1 MKKLLTTTILLCIV
15 VITLGA
21 STNLLTSFVKT
32 TIDLTS
38 LPTLKKVVIDGEEVP
53 LGGISV
59 KKLKK
64 NLAEHDFASL
74 SLEERI
80 AIYQET
86 RQDIGKSAFR
96 NLLVGFGKGS
106 QRQGD
111 VAGHIT
117 GMVLDWTTL
126 TVAGVGASIA
136 LIDFLVLA
144 MFGQS
149 PDMETDDVLK
159 ISVYAALGG
168 AGAFVLGRIVQ
179 AILPTIYGSRYN
191 KTLRNGLYLTKNMED
206 STTAL
211 DFGFEPTLYLADE
224 RPTMGVKFV
233 ANLGFT
239 P

>member
-1 MKKLLTTTILLCIV
+1 MKKILTTTLLLFVIV
-15 VITLGA
+15 ISLGA
-21 STNLLTSFVKT
+21 SNLLTSFVKT
-32 TIDLTS
+32 TIDLAS

-59 KKLKK
+59 RKLKK
-64 NLAEHDFASL
+64 NLADHDFASL
-74 SLEERI
+74 ALEERV

-86 RQDIGKSAFR
+86 RQDIGKPVFR
-96 NLLVGFGKGS
+96 NFIWGFGKGS

-126 TVAGVGASIA
+126 TVTGLAASIA
-136 LIDFLVLA
+136 LIDVLVLA
-144 MFGQS
+144 TLGQS
-149 PDMETDDVLK
+149 PDMKTDPLLEAT
-159 ISVYAALGG
+159 VYTMIGG
-168 AGAFVLGRIVQ
+168 VGAFVLGRIVQ

-191 KTLRNGLYLTKNMED
+191 KTLRNGLNLTKDMND

-211 DFGFEPTLYLADE
+211 AFGFEPALYLADE
-224 RPTMGVKFV
+224 KPTMGVKFV

>member
-1 MKKLLTTTILLCIV
+1 MKKLITTTLLLCII
-15 VITLGA
+15 VISLGA
-21 STNLLTSFVKT
+21 SNLLTSFVKT
-32 TIDLTS
+32 TIDLSS

-64 NLAEHDFASL
+64 NLADHDFASL
-74 SLEERI
+74 TLEERV

-86 RQDIGKSAFR
+86 RQDIGKPAFR
-96 NLLVGFGKGS
+96 NLFVGFGKGS

-117 GMVLDWTTL
+117 GLVLDWTTL
-126 TVAGVGASIA
+126 TVAGLGASFA
-136 LIDFLVLA
+136 LIDFLVMA
-144 MFGQS
+144 MLGQS
-149 PDMETDDVLK
+149 PDMESDELLK
-159 ISVYAALGG
+159 ISVYTALGG
-168 AGAFVLGRIVQ
+168 VGAFVLGRIVQ

-191 KTLRNGLYLTKNMED
+191 KTLRNGLSLTKDMED

-211 DFGFEPTLYLADE
+211 NFGFEPALYLADE
-224 RPTMGVKFV
+224 KPTMGVKFV